1 MHKKYYIQTPYVLKF
16 LTIGT
21 DICMTSA
28 LLSISDFAHANE
40 PQCSPKQHASVPV
53 ITNMTYHKARKILLA
68 KGWQPLQT
76 KNFNTASDDPDIAYG
91 NGKKFWAKGYVEVE
105 ACAGTGTAPCAF
117 LFKDVYGTTLRL
129 FTLGEEIPE
138 SKAFAR
144 VSGFRFICN

>member
-1 MHKKYYIQTPYVLKF
+1 M
-16 LTIGT
+16 LT
-21 DICMTSA
+21 MTRILCITA
-28 LLSISDFAHANE
+28 LLISISAHVHAKE
-40 PQCSPKQHASVPV
+40 PQCSPKKHASVPV
-53 ITNMTYHKARKILLA
+53 ITAMTYHKARKILLA

-91 NGKKFWAKGYVEVE
+91 NGKDFWAKGYVEVE

-117 LFKDVYGTTLRL
+117 LFKDVYGTTLRI
-129 FTLGEEIPE
+129 FTSGEEIPE